1 MKTLGKKV
9 YKITFNE
16 YTNAMRDTVVYRKKP
31 DELGDFVAVYN
42 TGSFSEGSILV
53 MEDQLIEIQKYGNG
67 IKSAEFVGYLYNT

>member
-16 YTNAMRDTVVYRKKP
+16 YTNALRDTVVYRKKP
-31 DELGDFVAVYN
+31 DELGDFVSVYN
-42 TGSFSEGSILV
+42 SSILV
-53 MEDQLIEIQKYGNG
+53 IEDQLIEIQKYGNG